1 MRNTVKLPKLGD
13 TADEV
18 LVTEWSVEV
27 GDEVAVGDPLMSVE
41 TDKVEVD
48 VPSPV
53 AGKLAEKLVAEE
65 DEVTVGT
72 PIAVIES

>member
-1 MRNTVKLPKLGD
+1 MRYTVRLPKLGD

-18 LVTEWSVEV
+18 LVVEWSVQV
-27 GDEVAVGDPLMSVE
+27 GSELDAGAPLLRVE

-53 AGKLAEKLVAEE
+53 AGRLVDQLVAVE
-65 DEVTVGT
+65 DEIPVGT
-72 PIAVIES
+72 AIAVIET

>member
-1 MRNTVKLPKLGD
+1 MRSTVKLPKLGD

-18 LVTEWSVEV
+18 LVREWLVEV
-27 GDEVAVGDPLMSVE
+27 GDDVATGDPLMSVE

-53 AGKLAEKLVAEE
+53 TGRITEKLVTE
-65 DEVTVGT
+65 DSEIAVGH

>member
-1 MRNTVKLPKLGD
+1 MRSTVKLPKLGD

-18 LVTEWSVEV
+18 LVREWLVEV
-27 GDEVAVGDPLMSVE
+27 GDDVTTGDPLMSVE

-53 AGKLAEKLVAEE
+53 TGRIIEKLVTE
-65 DEVTVGT
+65 DTEIAVGH

>member
-1 MRNTVKLPKLGD
+1 MRSTVKLPKLGD

-18 LVTEWSVEV
+18 MVTEWSVDV
-27 GDEVAVGDPLMSVE
+27 GDEVEVGDALMSVE

-53 AGKLAEKLVAEE
+53 AGKVAEKLVEAE
-65 DEVTVGT
+65 DEIAVGT
-72 PIAVIES
+72 PIVVIES